1 MQLQSFTPK
10 KVPSASPSNRFL
22 NKSDVGPAKST
33 HEVNK
38 IRDIP
43 KTGTSY
49 DQAEKQI
56 VDNAELLPNSQ
67 EFDQQRGN
75 TGGFKLNEQIE
86 GVSNLLADEDMSE
99 QEYATNASRQS
110 KHSAFLGNKKN
121 S

>member
-1 MQLQSFTPK
+1 M
-10 KVPSASPSNRFL
+10 PSASPSNRFL

-38 IRDIP
+38 VRDIP

-67 EFDQQRGN
+67 EFD
-75 TGGFKLNEQIE
+75 
-86 GVSNLLADEDMSE
+86 
-99 QEYATNASRQS
+99 
-110 KHSAFLGNKKN
+110 
-121 S
+121 